1 MGNQQSQKP
10 FSSSGHTLGGVPVG
24 GTGVPQQQQQQQQ
37 QPAATAHH
45 KAATT
50 PVTMPG
56 RGAQL
61 DGGTGLTRAPLD
73 QRLAS
78 ASAGLGEA
86 DAARKAREA
95 KDAAAKAAEARA
107 SKAAANANT
116 KVAKQSSVNIPERVV
131 VSLSLAKDRS
141 SHSTNHHLGSTSS
154 LVRGLLFR
162 MIS

>member
-37 QPAATAHH
+37 QQQLPAATAHH

-50 PVTMPG
+50 PATMPG

-131 VSLSLAKDRS
+131 VSRLSCK
-141 SHSTNHHLGSTSS
+141 GSFKMLNKPPS
-154 LVRGLLFR
+154 RQYE
-162 MIS
+162 